1 MPSAL
6 AQPKYSVGMDK
17 EMSVSPVVVTPPL
30 VTTVSISS
38 ENISSGSRVTATHSL
53 SSAQDQN
60 SATESPPQSTPI
72 LSRFRPL
79 APAPPGG
86 APRIAPYLRMSS
98 SFTAQAIPSFSTPFS
113 STSSREAGSNASRTG
128 SSPRGQTIANES
140 VDEDDWED
148 LPATDIREMDPTTAQ
163 HQLFRA
169 NAAIRRLRSSLS
181 NARTASSRHRFESRV
196 MKFETEESLKRY
208 QVENFILKRQ
218 VDILRVDLLRLR
230 PSDQRPSESEMAAR
244 VGADRYRRRLVRAKS
259 RLYETQKMIEERE
272 MEIDRLKQRI
282 RGGRLQR
289 DSTRSG
295 FARGGQN
302 HDSKHRAGRN
312 DDEGALAA
320 LGILASQVLSQHQ
333 VENLN
338 AQSRNLT
345 DRGRTAHTEKEI
357 GSKTVASAISTT
369 KRKQV
374 TARESITTQI
384 AESDT
389 DVAETDVEHMDTEPE
404 DQFEDA
410 EEALSP
416 TTSHSRR
423 ATTDAEE
430 DNSNVNKAATDPKV
444 DNGEHTNA
452 AHLEGESKMFN
463 GSETTDNF
471 DPDETIEVPLSP
483 VALFQS
489 INDSLSNSPNPRK
502 SPQRQNV
509 KTEYNETPLTSRNK
523 MKRRRHNSSAS
534 NAY

>member
-6 AQPKYSVGMDK
+6 AQPKYSVGMEK
-17 EMSVSPVVVTPPL
+17 EMSVSPVAVTPPL
-30 VTTVSISS
+30 ITTMSIPS

-53 SSAQDQN
+53 SSAPDQN
-60 SATESPPQSTPI
+60 SATESPSQSTPI

-86 APRIAPYLRMSS
+86 SPQVAPYLRIPFSS
-98 SFTAQAIPSFSTPFS
+98 TAQVIPSFPTPFS
-113 STSSREAGSNASRTG
+113 STSSRDAESNASRTG
-128 SSPRGQTIANES
+128 SSPRGQTSPNES
-140 VDEDDWED
+140 VDEEDWED
-148 LPATDIREMDPTTAQ
+148 LPATAIREMDPITAQ

-208 QVENFILKRQ
+208 QVENFIVKRQ

-244 VGADRYRRRLVRAKS
+244 VGADRYRRRLIRAKS

-272 MEIDRLKQRI
+272 MEIGCLKQRI
-282 RGGRLQR
+282 REGKLQR

-295 FARGGQN
+295 FARGSQN
-302 HDSKHRAGRN
+302 HDSKHRAGSK

-333 VENLN
+333 GENLN

-345 DRGRTAHTEKEI
+345 HRQRTAHPDKAR
-357 GSKTVASAISTT
+357 GSKTVASAIPTT
-369 KRKQV
+369 QRKQV
-374 TARESITTQI
+374 TAQESVTTQI

-389 DVAETDVEHMDTEPE
+389 DVADTDVEHMDTEPE

-416 TTSHSRR
+416 TSSHSRR
-423 ATTDAEE
+423 ATTEAEE
-430 DNSNVNKAATDPKV
+430 ADSNVNKAATDPKV
-444 DNGEHTNA
+444 DNGEHINA

-463 GSETTDNF
+463 GSETTENF
-471 DPDETIEVPLSP
+471 DPDETIDVPLSP
-483 VALFQS
+483 VALF
-489 INDSLSNSPNPRK
+489 NDSPSNSPNPRK

-509 KTEYNETPLTSRNK
+509 KTEDNETPLTPRNK
-523 MKRRRHNSSAS
+523 MKRRRHSLSAS

>member
-6 AQPKYSVGMDK
+6 AQPNYSVGVEK
-17 EMSVSPVVVTPPL
+17 EMSVSPVVVTPPP
-30 VTTVSISS
+30 VTTMSNSS
-38 ENISSGSRVTATHSL
+38 ENISSGSRVTVTHSL

-60 SATESPPQSTPI
+60 SATESPPQSGPI

-86 APRIAPYLRMSS
+86 APQIAPYLRMSS
-98 SFTAQAIPSFSTPFS
+98 SSTAQAIPLFSTPFS
-113 STSSREAGSNASRTG
+113 STSSRAAEPNASRTG
-128 SSPRGQTIANES
+128 SSPRGQTS
-140 VDEDDWED
+140 DEEDWED
-148 LPATDIREMDPTTAQ
+148 LPATVIREMDQTTAQ

-196 MKFETEESLKRY
+196 LKFETEESLKRY
-208 QVENFILKRQ
+208 QVENFIVKRQ
-218 VDILRVDLLRLR
+218 VDILRVDLLRPR
-230 PSDQRPSESEMAAR
+230 PSDQRPSESEMTAR
-244 VGADRYRRRLVRAKS
+244 VGADKYRRRLIRAKG

-282 RGGRLQR
+282 REGRLHR

-295 FARGGQN
+295 FARDGQN
-302 HDSKHRAGRN
+302 HDSKHRAGSN
-312 DDEGALAA
+312 DGEGALAA

-345 DRGRTAHTEKEI
+345 HRRRTAHPEKQV
-357 GSKTVASAISTT
+357 GPKTVASAISTT
-369 KRKQV
+369 QRKQV
-374 TARESITTQI
+374 TAQESMTPQI

-389 DVAETDVEHMDTEPE
+389 DVADTDVEHMDTEPE

-410 EEALSP
+410 EEALTP
-416 TTSHSRR
+416 TTIHTRR
-423 ATTDAEE
+423 ATTDSGE
-430 DNSNVNKAATDPKV
+430 DTSNFNKAATNPKV
-444 DNGEHTNA
+444 DNGEHINA
-452 AHLEGESKMFN
+452 GHLEGESLMFN

-471 DPDETIEVPLSP
+471 DPDETIEVQLSP

-489 INDSLSNSPNPRK
+489 INDSPSNSPNPRK
-502 SPQRQNV
+502 SPRRQNV
-509 KTEYNETPLTSRNK
+509 KTEDNDETPLTPRNK
-523 MKRRRHNSSAS
+523 TKRSRHSSSAS
-534 NAY
+534 NGS